1 MPSTSATQVRIQQ
14 LSALIHQ
21 YNYSY
26 YCGNSTAES
35 GKSCND
41 ETYDALVLELKRLE
55 KQSPEM
61 MNKRLSN
68 PENQRRTALQLSKQ
82 ETSCADAEFGK
93 CLFTG
98 RT

>member
-41 ETYDALVLELKRLE
+41 ETYDALVLELKTLE
-55 KQSPEM
+55 NQSPEM
-61 MNKRLSN
+61 K
-68 PENQRRTALQLSKQ
+68 NQRRTALKLSKQ